1 VALAPDIASSTDP
14 VPLEDS
20 GTHTNAPKLRLSV
33 MALFFILAG
42 SPRSTM

>member
-20 GTHTNAPKLRLSV
+20 GTHTNAPKLRLFV

-42 SPRSTM
+42 SRRSIM

>member
-1 VALAPDIASSTDP
+1 VALAPDFASSTDP

-20 GTHTNAPKLRLSV
+20 HTNTPKLRLSV

-42 SPRSTM
+42 SRRSMM